1 MTLHPAVKK
10 HLTEGIYHIIDRC
23 KERDIKF
30 LTISL
35 PAGVREVFKELY
47 RDYTHYYKAL
57 KQGDE
62 KYKA

>member
-10 HLTEGIYHIIDRC
+10 HLTEGIYQIIDLC

-30 LTISL
+30 LNVSL

-47 RDYTHYYKAL
+47 RDYAHYHKAL